1 MAFSLFKLS
10 LVLWFGES
18 DKAPV
23 VEDFKSKG
31 EKSTVHNYCSLFTFI
46 VHGTVHSE
54 ILPIYGGLSLVLNQV
69 LSLVLEPEFS
79 LGLLLLSFRTSL

>member
-18 DKAPV
+18 NKAPV

-31 EKSTVHNYCSLFTFI
+31 EKKYCSLFTFN